1 MRVFAGRLM
10 ACEAARNDSSG
21 TDLPAAFR
29 VCMRLRPRLAVFV
42 GKTGF
47 HTLLS
52 RVLALSAEEA
62 PVLRSVRVTPDG
74 LLETA
79 DELKAQA
86 DPGRLEEG
94 GIILLAHLLGLLEA
108 FIGEDLTVQIV
119 RGVWPELSP
128 ADVNIENRIQT

>member
-21 TDLPAAFR
+21 TDLPAAFS

-62 PVLRSVRVTPDG
+62 PGLRSVRVTPDG